1 MDGPRRRGPERRGV
15 ISDIVDREWDVI
27 VIGTGMGGGTLG
39 RRLAEAGQSVL
50 FLDRGPGG
58 LAMEQHGLNEVM
70 ADPFARQIRGFWPTP
85 VRAESNELQ
94 PESLP
99 PLGAGMGGTS
109 VFYAASLERPERHD
123 FEDLPGRPH
132 PTGGWAASY
141 GDFEPYFREAEK
153 WFHVCGGDDPLSPD
167 GPAGL
172 ADGPALS
179 EGDRVTM
186 EDFRRGGWHPYR
198 AHIGIRYLPG
208 CTECIGAKCPRDCKM
223 DGRSAGVKPA
233 LATGNAHLLDNCTVR
248 RLVGTKTRIDRVEAV
263 RGGETLSFRGR
274 HVVLAAGALSSP
286 RLLLASASEDWPDG
300 CANESGLVG
309 CNLMLHLNE
318 MIAIWPSR
326 KADFTG
332 PAKTI
337 SVRDFYH
344 WEGQRFGLLQSMGL
358 GAEYGNVFHFLGKQF
373 DRSAFRH
380 VPVLKQFL
388 RLPALAAVWFFG
400 GARIYSGI
408 LEDLPTATNRVV
420 HDPARPDEITVKYQ
434 MTDAFEA
441 RRQAYRR
448 VIRRELRK
456 QRLFFLTPDPELN
469 YAHACGTLRFGAD
482 PAKSVVDADCKAHSI
497 DNLHVADASF
507 MPTST
512 GVNPSLTNAA
522 NAMRVADAI
531 LRTGS

>member
-1 MDGPRRRGPERRGV
+1 M
-15 ISDIVDREWDVI
+15 ISDITDREWDVI
-27 VIGTGMGGGTLG
+27 VIGTGVGGGTLG

-50 FLDRGPGG
+50 FLERGPAG
-58 LAMEQHGLNEVM
+58 LEQEAQAFSYTME
-70 ADPFARQIRGFWPTP
+70 DPFARQVRGFWPTQ
-85 VRAESNELQ
+85 VRAESNRLQ
-94 PESLP
+94 PESIA
-99 PLGAGMGGTS
+99 PLGAGQGGTS

-132 PTGGWAASY
+132 PTGGWPASY
-141 GDFEPYFREAEK
+141 GDFEPYFREVEK
-153 WFHVCGGDDPLSPD
+153 QYHVCGGDDPLSPD
-167 GPAGL
+167 EPAGL
-172 ADGPALS
+172 TDGPPLS
-179 EGDRVTM
+179 EGDEITM

-198 AHIGIRYLPG
+198 AHIAIRYLPG
-208 CTECIGAKCPRDCKM
+208 CTECIGNKCPRDCKM

-233 LATGNAHLLDNCTVR
+233 LATGNAHLLDNCVVR
-248 RLVGTKTRIDRVEAV
+248 KLHGTKTRIARVEAV
-263 RGGETLSFRGR
+263 RGGETLSFRAR

-300 CANESGLVG
+300 CANASGLVG
-309 CNLMLHLNE
+309 RNLMLHLNE

-337 SVRDFYH
+337 SVRDFYY

-358 GAEYGNVFHFLGKQF
+358 GAEYGNVFHFLGQQF
-373 DRSAFRH
+373 DRSALRRLR
-380 VPVLKQFL
+380 PLRQFL
-388 RLPALAAVWFFG
+388 RLPALAAVWYFG

-408 LEDLPTATNRVV
+408 MEDLPNVDNRVL
-420 HDPARPDEITVKYQ
+420 HDPERPDEITVKYR
-434 MTDAFEA
+434 MSDEFEA
-441 RRQAYRR
+441 RRQTYRR
-448 VIRRELRK
+448 VIRRALRK

-469 YAHACGTLRFGAD
+469 YAHACGTLRFGTD
-482 PAKSVVDADCKAHSI
+482 PAKSVVDVNCKAHGFE
-497 DNLHVADASF
+497 NLHVADASF

-531 LRTGS
+531 LNMAS